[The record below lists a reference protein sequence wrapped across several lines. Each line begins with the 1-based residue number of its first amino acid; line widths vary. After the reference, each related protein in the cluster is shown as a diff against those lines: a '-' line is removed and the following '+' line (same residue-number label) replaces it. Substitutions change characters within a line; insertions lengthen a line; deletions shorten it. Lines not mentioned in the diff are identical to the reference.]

1 MSPTSVVDANVVHF
15 PPGIPPPHQLR
26 KWARYIEGRLPELD
40 LVELA
45 QNTLPLGKFDPIYPD
60 TMFEE
65 IRLPRDAS
73 TSERLSHR
81 RWAESQTKMRLHN
94 DKVKAARD
102 AWWSNAL
109 NLYFELRR
117 SRHEAPCE
125 AKPWCPLRKPW
136 AGQHAARMR
145 RSAPADELNWMTEAV
160 DWLHARPSWRVRQRA
175 L

>member
-1 MSPTSVVDANVVHF
+1 M
-15 PPGIPPPHQLR
+15 
-26 KWARYIEGRLPELD
+26 
-40 LVELA
+40 ELA

-109 NLYFELRR
+109 NLYFDSSSETHPPGSGGSMTHTRNWFLALTLR
-117 SRHEAPCE
+117 
-125 AKPWCPLRKPW
+125 
-136 AGQHAARMR
+136 ARWFWPR
-145 RSAPADELNWMTEAV
+145 
-160 DWLHARPSWRVRQRA
+160 LHPTREKR
-175 L
+175 